1 VSAPGARSVGGYTVE
16 RELGSGGMG
25 QVLLGRQV
33 SLDRPAVLKKLRR
46 DLAAIPEGVERFRRE
61 ARAAAAL
68 HHPNV
73 VSVYDCFSFRGD
85 PYIAQEFVDGLDLS
99 TVLEKTLRLP
109 ARIAGLVALEIARG
123 LEAIHARGTVHR
135 DLKPANVLVSRR
147 GEVKIAD
154 FGIALDPTGPALTR
168 TGIVVGTPSYM
179 SPEHLQGERID
190 ARADLFA
197 LGVVLYE
204 MLSAARPFDPPT
216 GATPDGE
223 SLLARMRHEDYQPLR
238 KREPR
243 VARWLARLVRQLLRP
258 RARQRIASAAAVR
271 RELERQLCPPSAP
284 ELHAELAEWFWERG
298 VFELREGETVIQI
311 GVGRGARRRAGW
323 PVAIA
328 ASLVAAS
335 LFWVRAE
342 PHVAASW
349 ARRAVSWSE
358 SILDPPSA
366 RIALDAAPEI
376 WVRIDGA
383 PARPAHDL
391 SLALAPGRHRLLVGG
406 PGAEPRAHELE
417 LRAGEQRV
425 LSAADLL
432 GPSAATTSD
441 PKPASG
447 SPSRP

>member
-1 VSAPGARSVGGYTVE
+1 MSSPGARSVGAYTIE

-46 DLAAIPEGVERFRRE
+46 DLAAIPEGVERFQRE

-85 PYIAQEFVDGLDLS
+85 PYIAQEYVDGLDLS
-99 TVLEKTLRLP
+99 SVLGKTLRLP
-109 ARIAGLVALEIARG
+109 ARITGLIALEIARG

-168 TGIVVGTPSYM
+168 TGIVLGTPSYM
-179 SPEHLQGERID
+179 SPEHLQGERLD

-197 LGVVLYE
+197 LGVVIYE
-204 MLSAARPFDPPT
+204 MLTGARPFEPPT
-216 GATPDGE
+216 EGAPEGE
-223 SLLARMRHEDYQPLR
+223 SLLARMRREDYEPLR
-238 KREPR
+238 RREPS
-243 VARWLARLVRQLLRP
+243 VPRWLARLVRQLLRP
-258 RARQRIASAAAVR
+258 RARQRIPSAAALR
-271 RELERQLCPPSAP
+271 RELERQLRPPSAP
-284 ELHAELAEWFWERG
+284 ELHAELAEWLWERG
-298 VFELREGETVIQI
+298 VFELREGETLIQI
-311 GVGRGARRRAGW
+311 GSTQSAARRVAW

-328 ASLVAAS
+328 ASLVMAGV
-335 LFWVRAE
+335 LWIRATPE
-342 PHVAASW
+342 LQLSPW
-349 ARRAVSWSE
+349 AKQAIAWGTALV
-358 SILDPPSA
+358 DVPSA
-366 RIALDAAPEI
+366 RLSFEAGADV

-383 PARPAHDL
+383 PPQPAERF
-391 SLALAPGRHRLLVGG
+391 SVRLAPGRHQLIVGG
-406 PGAEPRAHELE
+406 PGVEPRVHELE
-417 LRAGEQRV
+417 LVAGELRV

-432 GPSAATTSD
+432 
-441 PKPASG
+441 
-447 SPSRP
+447 RP